1 MARRPRGI
9 FKRPD
14 SSYWW
19 MCIPITIGTRT
30 KYKSESTKQTSLE
43 AAKTVYESRL
53 KEMKGFNSGEP
64 TKEPLTL
71 GGLEN
76 YYLSTLIGKPAE
88 ASVKA
93 AFKVLRARLGDIPLG
108 TLTPL
113 QIHNYI
119 FERQQTDKVK
129 PATVLRE
136 INSFK
141 TALRKALKLDLV
153 SDALALKL
161 LRVETPKPAKGRLRY
176 LTLEETI
183 RLIKCCPPWLQQIVV
198 TAIYTG
204 LRMGEIR
211 SLTWTHFD
219 MAAGYIYLDKT
230 KNGERRHVPLMG
242 TVLDLF
248 KARYREGRRSPFI
261 FSDSQGQPFKRS
273 HIDHEF
279 LDAVHRASIQNFRF
293 HDTRHTFA
301 SWAVMG
307 GTEFYAI
314 SKLLGHAST
323 KSTEI
328 YTQLSP
334 NHITRQVLL
343 LDGHPDAIKN
353 QQLNTNNFK
362 LLHAYFTFGAGK
374 DDVSPMLFSGLP
386 SAETDVTGGSTDET
400 PDNSDIA
407 A

>member
-1 MARRPRGI
+1 MARRPRGL

-14 SSYWW
+14 SNYWW
-19 MCIPITIGTRT
+19 MCIPITIGTR
-30 KYKSESTKQTSLE
+30 KEYKTESTKQTSLLE
-43 AAKTVYESRL
+43 AKTVYENRL
-53 KEMKGFNSGEP
+53 KEVKDSTSGP
-64 TKEPLTL
+64 PPKEPLTL
-71 GGLEN
+71 TGLEN
-76 YYLSTLIGKPAE
+76 HYLGAMIGKPTE
-88 ASVKA
+88 ETVKI
-93 AFKVLRARLGDIPLG
+93 AFKLLRARLGDIPLD

-113 QIHNYI
+113 QLHTYI
-119 FERQQTDKVK
+119 LNRQQTDKVK
-129 PATVLRE
+129 PATVLHE
-136 INSFK
+136 VNIFK

-153 SDALALKL
+153 SDSLALKL
-161 LRVETPKPAKGRLRY
+161 LRVETPKPPKGRLRY
-176 LTLEETI
+176 LTLEEAI
-183 RLIKCCPPWLQQIVV
+183 RLLRCCPPWLQEIVV

-211 SLTWTHFD
+211 SLTWKHFD
-219 MAAGYIYLDKT
+219 MEAGYIYLDKT

-248 KARYREGRRSPFI
+248 KARYRLGRRSSFI
-261 FSDSQGQPFKRS
+261 FSDPQGRPFKKS
-273 HIDHEF
+273 HIDHQF
-279 LDAVHRASIQNFRF
+279 LDAVYRASIENFRF

-307 GTEFYAI
+307 GTEFYTI

-343 LDGHPDAIKN
+343 LDGHPEAIKN

-362 LLHAYFTFGAGK
+362 LLHVYFTFGAGK
-374 DDVSPMLFSGLP
+374 GDVDPMLFSGLSP
-386 SAETDVTGGSTDET
+386 TETDVSGCSGEENS
-400 PDNSDIA
+400 DNSDMA